1 MFSNKKFTDIYKL
14 TPNATKARDD
24 GDFSIFRS
32 IYSPDVLK
40 LVEKELHRE
49 VYSCVSH
56 CLCRLSNNSIHYNRS
71 DLIEECIAL
80 MQKQLLLARMYE
92 NGEEGYDEWNKI
104 YDEVE
109 FPRITTYDVDFD
121 EWIKSATTKK
131 KAPPPVDGFSLAQ
144 ETIIPCEI
152 SKGCH

>member
-1 MFSNKKFTDIYKL
+1 MFSNKKFTDIYKI
-14 TPNATKARDD
+14 TPNAAKARDN
-24 GDFSIFRS
+24 GDFSNFWS
-32 IYSPDVLK
+32 IYSPEVLK
-40 LVEKELHRE
+40 LKEKDLHRE

-92 NGEEGYDEWNKI
+92 NGEEGSDEWNKI
-104 YDEVE
+104 HDEVE
-109 FPRITTYDVDFD
+109 FPRITSEDMDFD

-131 KAPPPVDGFSLAQ
+131 NAPPPVDGFSLAQ
-144 ETIIPCEI
+144 EDIIPCKI